1 MGETLN
7 RKEVFVKLG
16 IYICLMIGAVFILL
30 PFIWM
35 ISTSLK
41 PSNEVLLMPPK
52 WIPSEIM
59 WENYKIA
66 FQSAPF
72 KRYFINSV
80 FVTVMVTAGELIT
93 TILAAFAFSNLNF
106 RGKDLL
112 FSILIATMMVP
123 SEILIIPNFVTLS
136 NLGWID
142 TYKALI
148 IPWCASVFSI
158 FLLRQ
163 YFLGIPKQLYYAA
176 KLDGCSNIKYLFL
189 IMVPIAKPAII
200 TLVILK
206 MIGSW
211 NSFMWPLIMTNSDHM
226 RTLPVALSAFSSEAG
241 VSYNLLMAAA
251 TMIIV
256 PVFIIY
262 LFLQKHIV
270 AGISRTGIKG

>member
-1 MGETLN
+1 MV
-7 RKEVFVKLG
+7 RR
-16 IYICLMIGAVFILL
+16 MFI
-30 PFIWM
+30 
-35 ISTSLK
+35 
-41 PSNEVLLMPPK
+41 
-52 WIPSEIM
+52 
-59 WENYKIA
+59 
-66 FQSAPF
+66 
-72 KRYFINSV
+72 
-80 FVTVMVTAGELIT
+80 
-93 TILAAFAFSNLNF
+93 
-106 RGKDLL
+106 
-112 FSILIATMMVP
+112 
-123 SEILIIPNFVTLS
+123 
-136 NLGWID
+136 
-142 TYKALI
+142 
-148 IPWCASVFSI
+148 SI

-270 AGISRTGIKG
+270 AGISRTGLKG